1 MLIKQVVIGLGLIQI
16 YNLKLEGKMINLD
29 FTTDNPRWG
38 KSGIEFTDLFEYAK
52 TLGFLS
58 NIRHYD
64 GHGENITE
72 FDNSISI
79 HIEGNHVDGAWAK
92 ECRIHYYKDKEML
105 NYHLHNLCEVSSA
118 GRGDAITCRI
128 NSNKYINHLIAEY
141 DFLVYD
147 AGYSRNVFPN
157 ERERIISRF
166 EQQLIGETTERKISA
181 INNFNIGWEL

>member
-1 MLIKQVVIGLGLIQI
+1 
-16 YNLKLEGKMINLD
+16 MINLD

-58 NIRHYD
+58 NIRHYVRRR
-64 GHGENITE
+64 ENITK
-72 FDNSISI
+72 FDDSISI
-79 HIEGNHVDGAWAK
+79 HIEGNHVDGAWDK
-92 ECRIHYYKDKEML
+92 ECRIHYYKDMKML
-105 NYHLHNLCEVSSA
+105 EYNLYDLWRVSSA

-141 DFLVYD
+141 DFSVHY

-157 ERERIISRF
+157 KRERIISRL
-166 EQQLIGETTERKISA
+166 EQQLIGETTEENISLA
-181 INNFNIGWEL
+181 INYFNIGWEL

>member
-1 MLIKQVVIGLGLIQI
+1 
-16 YNLKLEGKMINLD
+16 MINLD

-38 KSGIEFTDLFEYAK
+38 KSGIEFTNLCEYAK

-64 GHGENITE
+64 GDGENITK

-92 ECRIHYYKDKEML
+92 ECRIHYYKDEEILK
-105 NYHLHNLCEVSSA
+105 YHLYDLWKASSA

-128 NSNKYINHLIAEY
+128 NSNKYINHLIDEY

-147 AGYSRNVFPN
+147 AGYSSNVLPN
-157 ERERIISRF
+157 KHERIISRF
-166 EQQLIGETTERKISA
+166 KQQLIGETTERNIISL
-181 INNFNIGWEL
+181 IYYFNIGWEL

>member
-1 MLIKQVVIGLGLIQI
+1 
-16 YNLKLEGKMINLD
+16 MINLD

-38 KSGIEFTDLFEYAK
+38 ESGIAFTNLFEYAK

-64 GHGENITE
+64 GYGDNTTK

-79 HIEGNHVDGAWAK
+79 HIEGNHVNGAWAK
-92 ECRIHYYKDKEML
+92 ECRIHYYKDMELL
-105 NYHLHNLCEVSSA
+105 NSHLYDLWNASSA

-141 DFLVYD
+141 DFSVYD
-147 AGYSRNVFPN
+147 AGYSSNVFPN

-166 EQQLIGETTERKISA
+166 EQQLIGETTERNILSA

>member
-1 MLIKQVVIGLGLIQI
+1 
-16 YNLKLEGKMINLD
+16 MINLD
-29 FTTDNPRWG
+29 FTTDNPRGG

-64 GHGENITE
+64 GYGENITM

-92 ECRIHYYKDKEML
+92 ECRIHDYKDMEML
-105 NYHLHNLCEVSSA
+105 NYHLNDLWRVASA

-128 NSNKYINHLIAEY
+128 NSNNYINYLIDEY
-141 DFLVYD
+141 DFSVYD
-147 AGYSRNVFPN
+147 AGYSSNVFPN
-157 ERERIISRF
+157 EHERIINRF
-166 EQQLIGETTERKISA
+166 KQQLIGETTESDILSA
-181 INNFNIGWEL
+181 IDYFNIGWDL

>member
-1 MLIKQVVIGLGLIQI
+1 
-16 YNLKLEGKMINLD
+16 MINLD

-38 KSGIEFTDLFEYAK
+38 RSGIQFTDLFEYAK

-64 GHGENITE
+64 GYGDNITK

-79 HIEGNHVDGAWAK
+79 HIEGNYVDGAWAR
-92 ECRIHYYKDKEML
+92 ECRIHYYKDIEML
-105 NYHLHNLCEVSSA
+105 NYHLHDLWQASSA

-141 DFLVYD
+141 DFSVHD
-147 AGYSRNVFPN
+147 AGYSSNVFPN
-157 ERERIISRF
+157 EYESVIHRF
-166 EQQLIGETTERKISA
+166 EQQLIGKTTEENISLA
-181 INNFNIGWEL
+181 INCFNIGWEL

>member
-1 MLIKQVVIGLGLIQI
+1 
-16 YNLKLEGKMINLD
+16 MINLD

-58 NIRHYD
+58 NIRHYK
-64 GHGENITE
+64 GHGKNITK

-79 HIEGNHVDGAWAK
+79 HIEANHVDGAWAK
-92 ECRIHYYKDKEML
+92 EYRIHYYNDMEML
-105 NYHLHNLCEVSSA
+105 NYNLHDLRRASSA

-141 DFLVYD
+141 DFSVYD
-147 AGYSRNVFPN
+147 AGYSGNVFPN
-157 ERERIISRF
+157 KRERIISRL
-166 EQQLIGETTERKISA
+166 EQQLIGKTTERDILLA
-181 INNFNIGWEL
+181 IDYFDIGWEL

>member
-1 MLIKQVVIGLGLIQI
+1 
-16 YNLKLEGKMINLD
+16 MINLD
-29 FTTDNPRWG
+29 FTTYNPRWG

-58 NIRHYD
+58 NIRHYKE
-64 GHGENITE
+64 HGENITK

-147 AGYSRNVFPN
+147 IGYRSDVFPN